1 MQRVK
6 ALSYLALLIAVV
18 CETFLSD
25 GVFTRLRSKVNSFN
39 HELEINLEALG
50 APGYAH
56 LQWLV
61 PMLIWV
67 LGVYFLY
74 QVLWVISPLAA
85 GFFAV
90 FLLLYGLRFRHF
102 AVVFTNAQLFL
113 NQGDFFRARELLLIW
128 MKEYDGSEPVVH
140 RPSELVFQAIY
151 HGTERALRQYFSLFF
166 WFLALPGPMGLVVYL
181 MTHWSVIRERDE
193 WLAQAFAHERPSMQE
208 AWEANKLKA
217 AISPRFVLFAMEWLP
232 ARLLAFTVGLV
243 AQLDDAALA
252 WRTAKNHSRFSNRA
266 PLTAVFFT
274 AVGLVGGAVFDSAS
288 KAATEGQLL
297 NEENQVQA
305 LQQFRQLVFKCAVVW
320 LAVAFAFA
328 LFGWL
333 PSSLP

>member
-1 MQRVK
+1 M
-6 ALSYLALLIAVV
+6 SYLALLIAVV
-18 CETFLSD
+18 CETFLPD
-25 GVFTRLRSKVNSFN
+25 GLFARARDWVDRFN
-39 HELEINLEALG
+39 QELEINLEALG

-74 QVLWVISPLAA
+74 QVLWTISPLAA
-85 GFFAV
+85 GFLSV

-113 NQGDFFRARELLLIW
+113 NQGDFFRARELLLTW
-128 MKEYDGSEPVVH
+128 MKEYDGTEPVIH
-140 RPSELVFQAIY
+140 RPGELVFHAIY

-166 WFLALPGPMGLVVYL
+166 WFLVLPGPMGLVVY
-181 MTHWSVIRERDE
+181 MMAHWSVIRERDV
-193 WLAQAFAHERPSMQE
+193 WQAQAFAHERPTMQE
-208 AWEANKLKA
+208 AWESDKLKA

-232 ARLLAFTVGLV
+232 ARFLALTVGLV

-252 WRTAKNHSRFSNRA
+252 WRTTKNHSRFSNRA

-274 AVGLVGGAVFDSAS
+274 AVGLVGGAAFDPAS
-288 KAATEGQLL
+288 KAASEGQLL
-297 NEENQVQA
+297 SEENQVQA

-320 LAVAFAFA
+320 LMATLLLAI
-328 LFGWL
+328 LGWL
-333 PSSLP
+333 PSSML